1 MNTSEKKKAVKN
13 PKKPVFFRTILFEI
27 TLINLIM
34 LGAFIFVMNQIL
46 NSMETNN
53 QTSRVM
59 SEYILNL
66 SRDEGLL
73 KSDIMSLYDQ
83 TLGYV
88 AATAEETREALLPE
102 IESAKESIT
111 KDIDNLKT
119 SAESSSDAE
128 DITAALDEIRSDMDR
143 MIALIDTAISE
154 ADKGNTSTANEIL
167 FNKAELQKIAAFHMT
182 KKIDDEIIKIENS
195 NNRTADKLLAT
206 GKSVAMQGTVIFVI
220 LIVLNFILSWLFIVR
235 KINSISRGING
246 MISDINDNNGDLTAR
261 INTRTGSELV
271 YIVNGFNH
279 FIETLQ
285 TIMRDVKSGANT
297 LSTSSLK
304 VSQGIENANG
314 HVSST
319 SAAMEQLSAG
329 MQSMETIVD
338 SIDSQVESVR
348 TATMNINRQAAEG
361 SSRANSIKTEA
372 DQIQS
377 SVLAKKE
384 SMQNR
389 VNHLSLVLE
398 ESVKNS
404 EKVEEIDKLTNTILD
419 IAFKTNILALN
430 ASIEAARAG
439 QAGQSFAV
447 VANEISTL
455 ASHSQAAA
463 ADISRI
469 NEEVTSAVTS
479 LSSNAQDMLSFIN
492 SEVIA
497 DYDDYVETG
506 EKYEQT
512 ASYIH
517 DLLSDFHNNADH
529 LDNVMTDM
537 TDSISTI
544 SCSVKESTQ
553 AVNMTAANTVEIA
566 SEIQTIADAAG
577 ENAKV
582 SGRLNDTAGKFSLV

>member
-1 MNTSEKKKAVKN
+1 MNTDKKKKAVKN

-27 TLINLIM
+27 TLVNLIM
-34 LGAFIFVMNQIL
+34 LCAFGLVMYQIL

-53 QTSRVM
+53 ETSRVM
-59 SEYILNL
+59 SEYVLNL
-66 SRDEGLL
+66 SRDESLL

-88 AATAEETREALLPE
+88 DATAQETREALLPE
-102 IESAKESIT
+102 IESAKEAIT
-111 KDIDNLKT
+111 NDIDGLT
-119 SAESSSDAE
+119 ESAKDSANAE
-128 DITAALDEIRSDMDR
+128 DITYALSEIRSDVDR
-143 MIALIDTAISE
+143 MIAYIDSAIAE
-154 ADKGNTSTANEIL
+154 TDKGNTAGANEIL
-167 FNKAELQKIAAFHMT
+167 FNKAELQKVAAFHMT
-182 KKIDDEIIKIENS
+182 KKIDDEIIHIENQ
-195 NNRTADKLLAT
+195 NNATADKLLAS
-206 GKSVAMQGTVIFVI
+206 GKAVATQGNIIFVI
-220 LIVLNFILSWLFIVR
+220 LIVLNFIISWLFIVR
-235 KINSISRGING
+235 KINSISRGINH
-246 MISDINDNNGDLTAR
+246 MISDINDNNGDLTCR

-285 TIMRDVKSGANT
+285 TIMRDVKHGAGT
-297 LSTSSLK
+297 LNDSSRK
-304 VSQGIENANG
+304 VSQGIENANS

-338 SIDSQVESVR
+338 SIDAQVGSVR
-348 TATMNINRQAAEG
+348 TASMSINRQAAEG
-361 SSRANSIKTEA
+361 STRANAIKAEA

-377 SVLAKKE
+377 SVLVKKE
-384 SMQNR
+384 NMQNR
-389 VNHLSLVLE
+389 VNHLSEVLAQ
-398 ESVKNS
+398 SLKNS
-404 EKVEEIDKLTNTILD
+404 EKVEEIDKLTKTILD

-439 QAGQSFAV
+439 KAGQSFAV

-455 ASHSQAAA
+455 ASNSQAAA

-479 LSSNAQDMLSFIN
+479 LSTNAQDMLGFIN

-512 ASYIH
+512 AGYIH
-517 DLLSDFHNNADH
+517 DLLADFHDNADH
-529 LDNVMTDM
+529 LDKVMTDM
-537 TDSISTI
+537 TNSISTI

-566 SEIQTIADAAG
+566 SEIQTISEAAE
-577 ENAKV
+577 ENTKV
-582 SGRLNDTAGKFSLV
+582 SGRLNDTAGKFTHV